1 MHHERMSRICT
12 SLLAAAATGAVI
24 APAAM
29 AQGTPTTLAVEQAP
43 TRVAA
48 WNGVVM
54 WSRFDAATQT
64 YTLVKSVDGGPPVA
78 VGVPARSGGPFDVD
92 LGTNRGGSTFAVY
105 TREGDIY
112 RLNVATGRE
121 TRIDRL
127 SSPTRAERDPT
138 IQRGQIAFIR
148 RDRGYDQLRV
158 GNTTSGS
165 RGSRLIVKRRSIV
178 MAELGIGHIA
188 YVVTSPGPV
197 SDDGTK
203 HVRVR
208 NLRTGAD
215 RAVYRSVS
223 GGANYADITRPTYV
237 PSPQGFLWARTNEG
251 SGRGNR
257 IVRYTLRGSRFTYA
271 RGISGYSSTAWAG
284 DALGV
289 ATAEAFPGGR
299 QRTEQSP
306 ACVEGGVNY
315 CVVGLTGRLEFD
327 LGP

>member
-1 MHHERMSRICT
+1 MSRIRT
-12 SLLAAAATGAVI
+12 SLLTAAVTGAVF

-48 WNGVVM
+48 WNGVVV
-54 WSRFDAATQT
+54 WSRFDPAAQT
-64 YTLVKSVDGGPPVA
+64 YTLVKSVDGGAPVA
-78 VGVPARSGGPFDVD
+78 VGVSPRSGGPFDVD
-92 LGTNRGGSTFAVY
+92 LGTNRSGATYAVY
-105 TREGDIY
+105 TREDDIY
-112 RLNVATGRE
+112 RLNLATGRE
-121 TRIDRL
+121 TRIDKL

-138 IQRGQIAFIR
+138 IQRGEIAFIR

-158 GNTTSGS
+158 GNTTRGS
-165 RGSRLIVKRRSIV
+165 RGSRLIVKRRAIV
-178 MAELGIGHIA
+178 MAELGTSHVA
-188 YVVTSPGPV
+188 YVVTSPGPI

-215 RAVYRSVS
+215 RAVYRAVS
-223 GGANYADITRPTYV
+223 GGANYADITRPSYV

-257 IVRYTLRGSRFTYA
+257 IVRYTLRGSRFAYA
-271 RGISGYSSTAWAG
+271 RGISSYSSSAWAG
-284 DALGV
+284 DALGA

-299 QRTEQSP
+299 QRTEEEP

-315 CVVGLTGRLEFD
+315 CTVGLTGRLEFD